1 MESYFKGF
9 TVEYIEWTKN
19 TEADELAKATVYN
32 TPLPT
37 DIFLQVMSDAS
48 IKIVEPEPKVI
59 NIIQSE
65 DRRTPIMAYLCHYY
79 EPDSIVEHA
88 RMQQRAMSYEIVD
101 NDLYKIFISGLL
113 LRCVSK
119 AEGQ

>member
-1 MESYFKGF
+1 
-9 TVEYIEWTKN
+9 
-19 TEADELAKATVYN
+19 LAKATVYN

-65 DRRTPIMAYLCHYY
+65 DRRTPIMAYLYHYY